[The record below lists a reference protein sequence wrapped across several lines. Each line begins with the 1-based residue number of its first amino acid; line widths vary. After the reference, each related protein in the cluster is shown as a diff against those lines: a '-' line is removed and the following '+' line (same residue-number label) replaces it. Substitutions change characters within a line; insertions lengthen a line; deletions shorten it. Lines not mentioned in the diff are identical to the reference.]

1 MTQPEKLW
9 CWNFQTEKGGWGKGW
24 GGYARPDPRHPLDD
38 RERNTGAEYV
48 RVDVAEAAMKEARE
62 KALREAADMVRS
74 NAYTTNGGERSLE
87 PVAEAFVGMDMHHA
101 TVADAI
107 LALIEKP
114 DAS

>member
-9 CWNFQTEKGGWGKGW
+9 CCNFQTEKGGWEKGW

-62 KALREAADMVRS
+62 SALREAANSVQIGD
-74 NAYTTNGGERSLE
+74 
-87 PVAEAFVGMDMHHA
+87 
-101 TVADAI
+101 TVQI
-107 LALIEKP
+107 IQRRIIALIGEP
-114 DAS
+114 NAS